1 MNDPAMAVQAQP
13 DSKAAACSQSA
24 PGAKALHW
32 ARNILIWVL
41 SAALLLVGIGACNL
55 AVYIGMNYTTAK
67 PILLAP
73 PQAAIR
79 QLTDMMDAVSNGDYE
94 KASTYLLGSP
104 SLGVAEP
111 SDNPLAMLMWE
122 AFLDSTEYTLEGDC
136 YTTEVGLAQNISY
149 TYLDPT
155 SVTVNLKERS
165 QELLNQRVEE
175 AEDVSEI
182 YDENNEYKESV
193 VMEVLREATQDALR
207 EDAQLV
213 TISLTINLK
222 YQDGTWWIVVDDML
236 LDAFSGGILY

>member
-1 MNDPAMAVQAQP
+1 MNDPAMAVHTKPRHTAKRAP
-13 DSKAAACSQSA
+13 D
-24 PGAKALHW
+24 AKTLYW
-32 ARNILIWVL
+32 VRSVLIWIL
-41 SAALLLVGIGACNL
+41 SAALLLVGIGACAL
-55 AVYIGMNYTTAK
+55 AIHIGKNYTTAK

-79 QLTDMMDAVSNGDYE
+79 QVTGMMDAVCEGDYE

-111 SDNPLAMLMWE
+111 SDNPLSVLLWE
-122 AFLDSTEYTLEGDC
+122 AFLDSTEYTLVGDC
-136 YTTEVGLAQNISY
+136 YTTDVGLTQNISF

-155 SVTVNLKERS
+155 SVTVNLRERS
-165 QELLNQRVEE
+165 QQLLNQRVED

-182 YDENNEYKESV
+182 YDENNEYRESV
-193 VMEVLREATQDALR
+193 VMDVMREATEAAIQ

-222 YQDGTWWIVVDDML
+222 YQDGTWWIVVDDQL